1 MAEQISANRDETDD
15 PFKMYASPVGAGFLQ
30 KANKIFEDFPASKY
44 ILFFVIFTIEVIIAF
59 WVGLYLIR

>member
-1 MAEQISANRDETDD
+1 MAKQVSAHSNETDD
-15 PFKMYASPVGAGFLQ
+15 PFKMYTSPVGAGFLQ

-59 WVGLYLIR
+59 WVGLYLVR

>member
-1 MAEQISANRDETDD
+1 MAEQISTHSNETDD
-15 PFKMYASPVGAGFLQ
+15 PFKMYASPVGAGFLR

-59 WVGLYLIR
+59 WVGLYLVR

>member
-1 MAEQISANRDETDD
+1 MAEQISTHSNDTDD

-44 ILFFVIFTIEVIIAF
+44 LLFLVIFTIEVIIAF
-59 WVGLYLIR
+59 WVGLHLIR